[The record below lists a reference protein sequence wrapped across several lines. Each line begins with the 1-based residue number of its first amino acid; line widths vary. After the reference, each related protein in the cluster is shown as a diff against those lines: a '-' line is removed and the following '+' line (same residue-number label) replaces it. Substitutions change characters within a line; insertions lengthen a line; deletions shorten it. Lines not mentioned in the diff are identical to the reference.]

1 MIDKEFLRRAIKA
14 GDFDT
19 EVCEALL
26 KLVDGSPES
35 VSVNKRAKKQIDDIV
50 FVVTRYFDDEK
61 GQALRKYIDHLE
73 HIIAE
78 FQRVTGQD
86 HPTLTKDVF

>member
-1 MIDKEFLRRAIKA
+1 MVDKDFLKRAIKA

-35 VSVNKRAKKQIDDIV
+35 VPVNKRAKKQIDDIV
-50 FVVTRYFDDEK
+50 FVVTHYFDDEK
-61 GQALRKYIDHLE
+61 GQVLRKYIDHLE

-78 FQRVTGQD
+78 FQALTGLD
-86 HPTLTKDVF
+86 HPTLKGF